1 MPLYGGERDVS
12 LFRHLNK
19 ELIDRIIRCEV
30 GIYVLSLNDTAE
42 DLYGEADNKVYYE
55 PVKVSCLVNRSPQ
68 DYSGTEEGI
77 DYKVPATFAFLLDS
91 LKEKN
96 IVPKPGDIIHWDNEY
111 YECDALIENQYFVG
125 KSPEVQ
131 FVVKK
136 HGWNVSHVISA
147 HVTKRSR
154 INLADVRSGI
164 NKPYDLP
171 RNL

>member
-1 MPLYGGERDVS
+1 MPLYGGERDIS

-30 GIYVLSLNDTAE
+30 GIYQLSLNDTSA
-42 DLYGEADNKVYYE
+42 DLYGESDNKVYYE
-55 PVKVSCLVNRSPQ
+55 PIKISCLVNRSPQ
-68 DYSGTEEGI
+68 DYAGEEPGI
-77 DYKVPATFAFLLDS
+77 DYKVPATFAFLRDS
-91 LKEKN
+91 LEERN

-111 YECDALIENQYFVG
+111 YECDALVENQYFVG

-136 HGWNVSHVISA
+136 HGWDVSLVISA

-154 INLADVRSGI
+154 INLVDVRSGI
-164 NKPYDLP
+164 NRTYDLP
-171 RNL
+171 RNI